1 MNPGGQRVVKRLR
14 TVQVGGC
21 ALYIFPT
28 VKGLERERRPVR
40 EAILETLP
48 KVVAIPVSAEGLRG
62 LRAIWKGKEPDIFL
76 SHYEEIYAVKL
87 ARYGKVCVP
96 PPSFTEAYSVAS
108 GEGIPVRAIDLD
120 EEGFSDA
127 FVQSISSANLI
138 YHSLRW
144 RWLKR
149 KRFDQPTAREFALA
163 WDRAVNSLKGFRN
176 LENRRE
182 EHMARELRRLCARH
196 RKVLAVVELE
206 RMEGILA
213 KLSTVDLKSIEKDE
227 EE

>member
-1 MNPGGQRVVKRLR
+1 MLKRLR
-14 TVQVGGC
+14 TVRLGACV
-21 ALYIFPT
+21 LEVFPT

-40 EAILETLP
+40 EAIMEARP
-48 KVVAIPVSAEGLRG
+48 DVVALPVSAEGLRG
-62 LRAIWKGKEPDIFL
+62 LRAIWKGRRPQIFL

-87 ARYGKVCVP
+87 ARYGKVSVP
-96 PPSFTEAYSVAS
+96 PPSFTEAYAAAA
-108 GEGIPVRAIDLD
+108 GEGIPVKAIDLD

-144 RWLKR
+144 RWLR
-149 KRFDQPTAREFALA
+149 RRRFDQPTARKFALA
-163 WDRAVNSLKGFRN
+163 WDRAVTSLRGFRN
-176 LENRRE
+176 LEDRRE

-206 RMEGILA
+206 RMEGILRR
-213 KLSTVDLKSIEKDE
+213 LSTADFKSSGKDE

>member
-1 MNPGGQRVVKRLR
+1 MVRRVR
-14 TVQVGGC
+14 TVRVGAC
-21 ALYIFPT
+21 ALDLFPT

-40 EAILETLP
+40 EAILEARP
-48 KVVAIPVSAEGLRG
+48 EVVALPVSAEGLRG
-62 LRAIWKGKEPDIFL
+62 LRAIWKGKEPELFL

-96 PPSFTEAYSVAS
+96 PPSFTEAYSVAA
-108 GEGIPVRAIDLD
+108 GEGIKVRAIDLD
-120 EEGFSDA
+120 ETQFSDA
-127 FVQSISSANLI
+127 FVQSISTTNLL

-163 WDRAVNSLKGFRN
+163 WDRAINSLKGFRN
-176 LENRRE
+176 LESRRE
-182 EHMARELRRLCARH
+182 EHMARELARLCARH
-196 RKVLAVVELE
+196 SKVLAILELE
-206 RMEGILA
+206 RLEGIVA
-213 KLSTVDLKSIEKDE
+213 RLSTIDLKSLEKDE

>member
-1 MNPGGQRVVKRLR
+1 VVKRVQ
-14 TVQVGGC
+14 TVRLGGC
-21 ALYIFPT
+21 ALDLFPT
-28 VKGLERERRPVR
+28 VKGLESERGPVR
-40 EAILETLP
+40 EAILLSRPE
-48 KVVAIPVSAEGLRG
+48 VVALPVSAEGLRG
-62 LRAIWKGKEPDIFL
+62 LRAIWKGKEPEFFL

-87 ARYGKVCVP
+87 ARFGKICIP
-96 PPSFTEAYSVAS
+96 PPSFTEAYSVAA

-120 EEGFSDA
+120 EEQFSDA
-127 FVQSISSANLI
+127 FVQSISTSNLI

-149 KRFDQPTAREFALA
+149 KRFNQPNAREFAVA
-163 WDRAVNSLKGFRN
+163 WDRAINSLKGFRN

-182 EHMARELRRLCARH
+182 EHMARELARLCARH
-196 RKVLAVVELE
+196 ARVLAIVELE

-213 KLSTVDLKSIEKDE
+213 RFSTIDPKSLHKDE

>member
-1 MNPGGQRVVKRLR
+1 MVKRVQ
-14 TVQVGGC
+14 TVRLGGC
-21 ALYIFPT
+21 ALDLFPT
-28 VKGLERERRPVR
+28 VKGLERERKPVR
-40 EAILETLP
+40 EAILWARPE
-48 KVVAIPVSAEGLRG
+48 VVALPVSAEGLRG
-62 LRAIWKGKEPDIFL
+62 LRAIWKGKEPEFFL

-108 GEGIPVRAIDLD
+108 GEGIPLRAIDLD
-120 EEGFSDA
+120 EEQFSDA
-127 FVQSISSANLI
+127 FVQSISTSNLI

-149 KRFDQPTAREFALA
+149 KRFNQPTAREFAVA
-163 WDRAVNSLKGFRN
+163 WDRAINSLKGFRN
-176 LENRRE
+176 LEHRRE
-182 EHMARELRRLCARH
+182 EHMARELARLCARH
-196 RKVLAVVELE
+196 KKALAVIELE

-213 KLSTVDLKSIEKDE
+213 RLSTIDLKSLQKDE